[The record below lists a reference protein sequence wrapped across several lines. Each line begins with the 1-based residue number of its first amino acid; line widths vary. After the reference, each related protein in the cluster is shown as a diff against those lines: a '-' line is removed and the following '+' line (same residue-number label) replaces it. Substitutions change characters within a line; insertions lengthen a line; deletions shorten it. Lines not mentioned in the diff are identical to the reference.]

1 MRSTRT
7 LVVDVAE
14 KNPRPVADW
23 DGAIA
28 AHLEWL
34 DKMDR
39 LLQGK
44 LSLTLDEAVDHT
56 QCKLGRW
63 LYAYG
68 LKDYAYI
75 SCIDEIERK
84 HIVLHATVREIIDA
98 YTHHRAAKAKKHF
111 EELQDISREL
121 VRLMQFAQM
130 EDRLHDMDDALA
142 VGAKIQ
148 KFLGRHSDLPQNFFN
163 DMVLWNKPRDGV
175 SGDFFHCAAE
185 PGHCTLILADCTGH
199 GVAAA
204 MVGIYVQTI
213 VKGVQSTFKTDSL
226 PELVKYIVGYFHH
239 LKETEADDDVIQ
251 QIGFEFAAVRFH
263 RDARKIEYC
272 GEGIELWRER
282 NGEVEKVSPH
292 EPGVVCTEFQALE
305 KDRYFMYT
313 DGLTDQFGGPEMR
326 KLGRKRVH
334 AAIAEASGKNLESQ
348 VQALKDLVWN
358 WQLGTRQTDDV
369 TLAAFEV

>member
-1 MRSTRT
+1 MKSTRSIA
-7 LVVDVAE
+7 VEVEE

-63 LYAYG
+63 LYAFG

-75 SCIDEIERK
+75 SCIDEIEQK

-98 YTHHRAAKAKKHF
+98 YTNNRIAKAKKLF
-111 EELQDISREL
+111 EELQEISREL
-121 VRLMQFAQM
+121 VRLMQIAQM
-130 EDRLHDMDDALA
+130 EDRLYDLEDALV
-142 VGAKIQ
+142 VGSKIQ
-148 KFLGRHSDLPQNFFN
+148 KFLGRHSDLPKNYFK
-163 DMVLWNKPRDGV
+163 DVVLWNKPRDGV
-175 SGDFFHCAAE
+175 SGDFFHCATE
-185 PGHCTLILADCTGH
+185 PNHCTLFLADCTGH
-199 GVAAA
+199 GIAAA

-213 VKGVQSTFKTDSL
+213 IKGVQSTFKTDSL

-239 LKETEADDDVIQ
+239 LKETEADEIAAQ
-251 QIGFEFAAVRFH
+251 LIGFEFAAVRFH
-263 RDARKIEYC
+263 PALRKIEYC
-272 GEGIELWRER
+272 GEGIELWREYD
-282 NGEVEKVSPH
+282 GELTKVSPN
-292 EPGVVCTEFQALE
+292 EKGVVCTEFSPAVG
-305 KDRYFMYT
+305 DRYFMYT
-313 DGLTDQFGGPEMR
+313 DGLVDQFGGPDMR

-334 AAIAEASGKNLESQ
+334 AAITENAGNSLETQ
-348 VQALKDLVWN
+348 VQALKDVLWD
-358 WQLGTRQTDDV
+358 WQRGTRQTDDV
-369 TLAAFEV
+369 TLVAFEV